1 MSEKRSLYTVCNAGN
16 GFLGSPLLHPY
27 DLDMSLS

>member
-1 MSEKRSLYTVCNAGN
+1 MSENARYTPCATQATVF
-16 GFLGSPLLHPY
+16 GFPLLHPY